1 LFRPTKSVFSIFVV
15 PTSGFICEA
24 AIKTANGKLGTI
36 AHINNRPHGIDISAV
51 VLSRKPLK
59 LFSRFYASS
68 RRFRWN
74 RDGFAL

>member
-1 LFRPTKSVFSIFVV
+1 M
-15 PTSGFICEA
+15 
-24 AIKTANGKLGTI
+24 ANGKLGTI